1 MRRKKIEHID
11 AKTGEVLGGFP
22 AYLPPRGKN
31 GFTEGW
37 SAMARGV
44 GTLFAQNRTFLG
56 QEGLALIFLLIDKLD
71 FENHLTI
78 SQAAIGR
85 ELGMSRQN
93 VQRSIRRLIE
103 LGALIE
109 GSKKGQSRTYRLNP
123 NFAWRGSGENHL
135 KALAEYREQRMK
147 AANIS
152 GVLEGGGEKLSAPE
166 LVGEI
171 SQPVRPLRKNRFFKR
186 QDDSNPTR

>member
-1 MRRKKIEHID
+1 MGRKRID
-11 AKTGEVLGGFP
+11 NRDSETGEVLDGVVV
-22 AYLPPRGKN
+22 YVPRRIKN

-44 GTLFAQNRTFLG
+44 GTLFAQNRSFLG

-71 FENHLTI
+71 FENHLVI
-78 SQAAIGR
+78 SQTALGQ

-103 LGALIE
+103 LGALLE
-109 GSKKGQSRTYRLNP
+109 GPKNGHRSTYRLNP

-147 AANIS
+147 EANIS
-152 GVLEGGGEKLSAPE
+152 GVLAGGKEEAPVTPE
-166 LVGEI
+166 LVTAAK
-171 SQPVRPLRKNRFFKR
+171 QPARPLRKNRFFKG
-186 QDDSNPTR
+186 SL

>member
-1 MRRKKIEHID
+1 MGRKKIEHID
-11 AKTGEVLGGFP
+11 AETGEVLGGFL
-22 AYLPPRGKN
+22 AYLPPRVKN

-44 GTLFAQNRTFLG
+44 GTLFAKNRSFLG
-56 QEGLALIFLLIDKLD
+56 QEGLALVFLLIDKLD

-78 SQAAIGR
+78 SQTELGR

-93 VQRSIRRLIE
+93 VQRSIRRLVE

-109 GSKKGQSRTYRLNP
+109 GPKEGQSRTYRLNP
-123 NFAWRGSGENHL
+123 NFAWRGSGANHH

-152 GVLEGGGEKLSAPE
+152 GVLEGGKGKEEVVAVPE
-166 LVGEI
+166 LVAEAPQ
-171 SQPVRPLRKNRFFKR
+171 SAKPLRKNRFFKR
-186 QDDSNPTR
+186 VGR

>member
-1 MRRKKIEHID
+1 MGRKKIEQRD
-11 AKTGEVLGGFP
+11 AETGEILGGVLTYFP
-22 AYLPPRGKN
+22 PPRARN

-44 GTLFAQNRTFLG
+44 GTLFAQNRSFLG

-71 FENHLTI
+71 FENHLVI
-78 SQAAIGR
+78 SQTALGQ

-103 LGALIE
+103 LGALLE
-109 GSKKGQSRTYRLNP
+109 GPKNGQSRTYRLNP

-147 AANIS
+147 EANIS
-152 GVLEGGGEKLSAPE
+152 GVLSGGKEEAAVTPE
-166 LVGEI
+166 LVTE
-171 SQPVRPLRKNRFFKR
+171 SKQPARPLRKNRFFKG
-186 QDDSNPTR
+186 SAVS

>member
-1 MRRKKIEHID
+1 MGRKKINNVD
-11 AKTGEVLGGFP
+11 AETGEVLGGFL
-22 AYLPPRGKN
+22 AYIPPRVKN

-44 GTLFAQNRTFLG
+44 GTLFAQNRSFLG

-71 FENHLTI
+71 FENHLVI
-78 SQAAIGR
+78 SQTGLGL

-103 LGALIE
+103 LGALLE
-109 GSKKGQSRTYRLNP
+109 GPKNGKRHTYRLNP

-147 AANIS
+147 EANIS
-152 GVLEGGGEKLSAPE
+152 GVLEGGKEKAPVASQLE
-166 LVGEI
+166 TEA
-171 SQPVRPLRKNRFFKR
+171 SQPIRPMRKNRLFKR
-186 QDDSNPTR
+186 AAR